1 MIEHVGKMKTL
12 DLIHKYK
19 VISIIRGLSPE
30 YILKTVQALYDGGIR
45 LVEVTFNQK
54 SKTCIEDGMKS
65 ISIIKKNFGDDI
77 TVGAGTVMNLEQVCA
92 AKNAEAT
99 YILAANVNK
108 EVIKLANA
116 LDMVSI
122 PGAYTPTEIAE
133 AYEAGADIIKLF
145 PASEMGISYIKA
157 ITAPLNHIPM
167 MAVGGINESNMM
179 DFLNIG
185 LNGVGVGSN
194 IVKNSIVL
202 EGKYNEITKR
212 AKLYTNQ
219 INTFF

>member
-19 VISIIRGLSPE
+19 VISIIRGLAPE

-77 TVGAGTVMNLEQVCA
+77 TVGAGTVMNLEQVLA

-122 PGAYTPTEIAE
+122 PGAYTSTEIAE

-145 PASEMGISYIKA
+145 PATEMGINYIKA

-179 DFLNIG
+179 DFINIG

-202 EGKYNEITKR
+202 EEKYNEITKR

-219 INTFF
+219 IETFF